1 MPGQISNSHNNF
13 LARLSTP
20 APSFSG
26 VTHDDTLSGNGLPES
41 PLGCIKETPELLI
54 GDTLSGDGVNTPID
68 VVSPWTGVNHD
79 SNLSGNGFDVDLGL
93 SSALDLDSGSIT
105 FHDAEGR
112 VVINATTIRN
122 WNEGGQIPP
131 SPSPI
136 EYTGISPIVVNND
149 EHLIS
154 AESAKLGVQN
164 PLYFVEDSRSAT
176 IIGIDDSAFPTFE
189 TNEDGEVSAI
199 NGSAIYATDVVEY
212 SGGDNI
218 DITNHVIS
226 VTGSVASA
234 DRADYAISSTSAHFA
249 HSATESYSSTY
260 TLSADSAT
268 YDNLGREITSTYLT
282 AVTGDNTPYSAG
294 ANIDITNHV
303 VSGKD
308 WSNEI
313 QDASANA
320 LNEAINNITAV
331 EFANSASALTTSA
344 GWDVTEYTAGDNINI
359 TNHVVS
365 GKNWTNDITAA
376 SSYAYE
382 QATGNIPNVTNLAYV
397 QNSALYVDGDNNLTA
412 ISSYNVGHPQVP
424 VTGSGSVTISKPG
437 DTVIIHGKEYD
448 SDISAASSYAYEQA
462 TAHIPNGVMFAS
474 ALDYDQN
481 NTITGY
487 DGSAIGAQV
496 VDYSAGANI
505 NITNHVV
512 SGKNWTNDITGA
524 SSYAYNQATAQI
536 PSTANL
542 PYVQNS
548 ALKIDNNKVT
558 GISGYEIGS
567 TGSLYPQVPVV
578 GVDGISITKQ
588 NDTVLIGLSSNIGD
602 YVGIDPIVV
611 DNVEGA
617 ISANTARF
625 GVQAPLYFVTDTPN
639 ATVIGLSATDA
650 GALTASSYSTAYIPG
665 AWNLSSYNNVS
676 VTYTGAFI
684 SGAEYRKISFDPA
697 PTGPYSAYTQLTS
710 GGLTIT
716 GNVNGSGSATISHQ
730 AVKVASTNA
739 YTEIRPSYI
748 AVSDSNA
755 VVFVS
760 LNASDLKCIK
770 EAAAW
775 VSAHSGSL

>member
-79 SNLSGNGFDVDLGL
+79 SNLSGNGLDVDLGL

-105 FHDAEGR
+105 FHDAEGS
-112 VVINATTIRN
+112 VIINATTIRN

-149 EHLIS
+149 EH
-154 AESAKLGVQN
+154 
-164 PLYFVEDSRSAT
+164 
-176 IIGIDDSAFPTFE
+176 SAFPTFE

-212 SGGDNI
+212 SGGNNI

-249 HSATESYSSTY
+249 HSAIESYSSKY

-303 VSGKD
+303 ISGKD
-308 WSNEI
+308 WSSEI

-344 GWDVTEYTAGDNINI
+344 GWDVAEYTAGDNINI

-365 GKNWTNDITAA
+365 GKNWSDEITAA

-382 QATGNIPNVTNLAYV
+382 QATGNIPDVNNLAYV

-524 SSYAYNQATAQI
+524 SSYAYGQATALI

-578 GVDGISITKQ
+578 GVDGVSITKQ
-588 NDTVLIGLSSNIGD
+588 NDTVLIGLSANVGN

-611 DNVEGA
+611 DNDEGA

-625 GVQAPLYFVTDTPN
+625 GVQAPLYFVSDTPN
-639 ATVIGLSATDA
+639 ATIIGIEGTDA
-650 GALTASSYSTAYIPG
+650 GSLTASSYSTSYIPG

-676 VTYTGAFI
+676 VTYTGAFV
-684 SGAEYRKISFDPA
+684 SGAEYRKISNQSV
-697 PTGPYSAYTQLTS
+697 TGPYSSYTELTS
-710 GGLTIT
+710 AGLTVT
-716 GNVNGSGSATISHQ
+716 GNNNGVGSAKLTHQ
-730 AVKVASTNA
+730 SLGVYSTNHA
-739 YTEIRPSYI
+739 TELGP
-748 AVSDSNA
+748 N
-755 VVFVS
+755 S
-760 LNASDLKCIK
+760 LRMVDGNNSIVINLPASAFKLML
-770 EAAAW
+770 EAAEW